1 MVYTRTRKFASEYAA
16 LHCCLRP
23 LRNCRWLLA
32 RWENRVFRHRP
43 SCFFH
48 RRSLF
53 GCANRGHTA
62 ARAPSA
68 QCARACVCPSPFYVR
83 PPRETSFPNAV
94 NTGTLNAVG
103 VERDSGALF
112 SRLLSAAKLARAS
125 PSFSS
130 LPIWRGMTR
139 AHALLQRSQSSRP
152 PIQAVSVSPPH
163 FVHLVF
169 LCRPPLF
176 YFSFSRRCRH
186 PSSRHLSG
194 GSNPSATERACYFSG
209 CPIS

>member
-1 MVYTRTRKFASEYAA
+1 MQIGGTQRHAHHPRNALVRASVRLRFTYARRERLPFPTRLIYRD
-16 LHCCLRP
+16 L
-23 LRNCRWLLA
+23 
-32 RWENRVFRHRP
+32 
-43 SCFFH
+43 
-48 RRSLF
+48 
-53 GCANRGHTA
+53 
-62 ARAPSA
+62 
-68 QCARACVCPSPFYVR
+68 
-83 PPRETSFPNAV
+83 
-94 NTGTLNAVG
+94 LNAVG
-103 VERDSGALF
+103 VERHSGALF